1 MCDTPFFLN
10 LQKGKYPVK
19 KRYFTLVE
27 LLVVVGIVVIL
38 AGLVLPAVIGGAQQG
53 RITQAKSD
61 MKAIQMA
68 LAQMDQTYGRIL
80 KAESNGKIKFANVT
94 GDGLAPI
101 SDSYTKNSTTY
112 ETKYIVLGKDAS
124 NQPTDD
130 QKGVKY
136 SGGVEELKESHE
148 DAYNSFIAEITGT
161 NNKGYQHNSRKIKFL
176 DPNQNFDPSKD
187 YDADNTQKA
196 CLWRDPWG
204 NPYVIMISVD
214 GNDRLV
220 KPDAPSNGR
229 FIMSK
234 TALYSWG
241 PNGENN
247 NGKNASEGGDKLDDD
262 IATWHK

>member
-1 MCDTPFFLN
+1 MQIQYVCDTPFFLKS
-10 LQKGKYPVK
+10 QKGKYPVK

-112 ETKYIVLGKDAS
+112 DTKYIVLGKKDE
-124 NQPTDD
+124 T
-130 QKGVKY
+130 GVKF
-136 SGGVEELKESHE
+136 SGGNYELEDKHEE
-148 DAYNSFIAEITGT
+148 AYNSFIAEITGT

-187 YDADNTQKA
+187 YDADDTQKA

-234 TALYSWG
+234 TALYSFG

-247 NGKNASEGGDKLDDD
+247 QGKNAVEGGDKLDDD

>member
-1 MCDTPFFLN
+1 M
-10 LQKGKYPVK
+10 K

-27 LLVVVGIVVIL
+27 LLVVIGIVAIL

-53 RITQAKSD
+53 RITQAKAD
-61 MKAIQMA
+61 MKSIQMA

-80 KAESNGKIKFANVT
+80 VAESSGDFMFSNVSNGISPIGDT
-94 GDGLAPI
+94 G
-101 SDSYTKNSTTY
+101 NSLS
-112 ETKYIVLGKDAS
+112 TKYVVLGKDCAS
-124 NQPTDD
+124 ETL
-130 QKGVKY
+130 KGVKY
-136 SGGVEELKESHE
+136 SGGTYNVKKDNEE
-148 DAYNSFIAEITGT
+148 AYDSFIAEITGT
-161 NNKGYQHNSRKIKFL
+161 NNKGYKHNPRKIKFL
-176 DPNQNFDPSKD
+176 NPNPNFDPSKD
-187 YDADNTQKA
+187 YNFVDPATGADNKI

-220 KPDAPSNGR
+220 KPDAPSTGR

-234 TALYSWG
+234 TALYSFG

-247 NGKNASEGGDKLDDD
+247 QGKNVAEGGDKLEDD

>member
-1 MCDTPFFLN
+1 MCDTLFFLN

-53 RITQAKSD
+53 RITQAKAD
-61 MKAIQMA
+61 MKSIQMA

-80 KAESNGKIKFANVT
+80 KAESDGKFKFFNVT
-94 GDGLAPI
+94 ESIAPV

-112 ETKYIVLGKDAS
+112 DTKYIVLGKKDE
-124 NQPTDD
+124 D
-130 QKGVKY
+130 GVKSSDGNY
-136 SGGVEELKESHE
+136 ELEDKHE
-148 DAYNSFIAEITGT
+148 KAYNSFIAEITGT
-161 NNKGYQHNSRKIKFL
+161 NNKGYQHNTRRVKFL
-176 DPNQNFDPSKD
+176 DPNQSFDPSKD
-187 YDADNTQKA
+187 YDADDTQKA

-204 NPYVIMISVD
+204 NPYTIMINVD
-214 GNDRLV
+214 GNDRIV
-220 KPDAPSNGR
+220 KADCPADGR
-229 FIMSK
+229 FVMSK
-234 TALYSWG
+234 TALYSYG

-247 NGKNASEGGDKLDDD
+247 RGKNAAEGGDKLDDD